1 MNNVIKTV
9 LELTVF
15 GVLVGGLMIYAVY
28 SALGSPF

>member
-1 MNNVIKTV
+1 MNIIKTA

-15 GVLVGGLMIYAVY
+15 GLMVGGLMVYAVY